1 MAKKKIDIETPDE
14 EIDTQAEEKEQETP
28 QAEEV
33 EQTIE
38 EKLVAELAAQKEA
51 YLRLAAEYDNFRKRT
66 AKEKEESFTSAK
78 ATVFEDFLPVLDN
91 FDRALIAEASTVD
104 DFKKGVE
111 MTYTQFTDVF
121 KKFGVETFGEAGEKF
136 DPNIHNAVMHVDD
149 ESLEANII
157 TDVFQKGYKINDRI
171 LRPAMVKVAN

>member
-121 KKFGVETFGEAGEKF
+121 KNSALKHLAKPEKSSTLTF
-136 DPNIHNAVMHVDD
+136 IM
-149 ESLEANII
+149 
-157 TDVFQKGYKINDRI
+157 Q
-171 LRPAMVKVAN
+171 

>member
-66 AKEKEESFTSAK
+66 AKKRKNLSLVRKQQYLRTSSQCSTILIEHSLLK
-78 ATVFEDFLPVLDN
+78 HQQLMTSR
-91 FDRALIAEASTVD
+91 RAL
-104 DFKKGVE
+104 
-111 MTYTQFTDVF
+111 
-121 KKFGVETFGEAGEKF
+121 
-136 DPNIHNAVMHVDD
+136 
-149 ESLEANII
+149 
-157 TDVFQKGYKINDRI
+157 R
-171 LRPAMVKVAN
+171 